1 MKHPL
6 NFEEKKIVRQCVFTA
21 LVSVATA
28 EVTNII
34 EKVTTISMIRAWRSD
49 PEGDVVPICLI
60 GCNRTRSVR
69 EADTA
74 PVS

>member
-1 MKHPL
+1 M
-6 NFEEKKIVRQCVFTA
+6 
-21 LVSVATA
+21 SVATA

>member
-1 MKHPL
+1 MQTAEPTA
-6 NFEEKKIVRQCVFTA
+6 IPASSPIA